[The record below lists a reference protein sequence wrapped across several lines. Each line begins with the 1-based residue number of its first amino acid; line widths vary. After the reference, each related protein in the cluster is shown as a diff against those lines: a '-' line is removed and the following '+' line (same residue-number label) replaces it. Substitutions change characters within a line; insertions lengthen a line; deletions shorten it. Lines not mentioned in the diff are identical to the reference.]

1 GFTGADG
8 ALLLELA
15 DRRDVETVRL
25 QLNYR
30 SGAGIVN
37 ASEMVLGE
45 VRGYRANDP
54 NRQTTIAFQLCP
66 DGLVD
71 QAVHA
76 VAQIIPA
83 ALAAKPGRTL
93 GDIAIL
99 YKDYRAGDV
108 VADAVTAGGF
118 DYIRVDTA
126 APYRKVTLTSWV
138 EDCAAWCA
146 GGWRIGHPQLRG

>member
-1 GFTGADG
+1 
-8 ALLLELA
+8 
-15 DRRDVETVRL
+15 
-25 QLNYR
+25 
-30 SGAGIVN
+30 
-37 ASEMVLGE
+37 MVLGE

-76 VAQIIPA
+76 VEQIIPA

-118 DYIRVDTA
+118 DYIVWIPQHLIA
-126 APYRKVTLTSWV
+126 KLPTSWV

-146 GGWRIGHPQLRG
+146 GGIMAPSTARIDRPLSGISSGKAG

>member
-1 GFTGADG
+1 
-8 ALLLELA
+8 
-15 DRRDVETVRL
+15 
-25 QLNYR
+25 
-30 SGAGIVN
+30 
-37 ASEMVLGE
+37 
-45 VRGYRANDP
+45 
-54 NRQTTIAFQLCP
+54 
-66 DGLVD
+66 
-71 QAVHA
+71 
-76 VAQIIPA
+76 IIPT

-126 APYRKVTLTSWV
+126 APYRKVALTSWV

-146 GGWRIGHPQLRG
+146 GGWRIGRPQ

>member
-1 GFTGADG
+1 
-8 ALLLELA
+8 
-15 DRRDVETVRL
+15 
-25 QLNYR
+25 
-30 SGAGIVN
+30 
-37 ASEMVLGE
+37 
-45 VRGYRANDP
+45 
-54 NRQTTIAFQLCP
+54 
-66 DGLVD
+66 
-71 QAVHA
+71 
-76 VAQIIPA
+76 
-83 ALAAKPGRTL
+83 AKPGRTL

-146 GGWRIGHPQLRG
+146 GGWRIGHPQLRGLIDRYIAFHR